1 MPTVSHS
8 RAGIRA
14 LFPIWLSSKS
24 LVCAKVIRIGDLD
37 SPQLKIIGILKRS
50 FSLFK
55 EDPVLIVLFILPA
68 MFLIERILANLL
80 SYYLTLSIVG
90 DAGEL
95 PSMPPIPFV
104 TLYFIVGFFLGVWA
118 SAAAILKV
126 RELEKGN
133 KLGLKEALSE
143 GLKKVPRLLVPGIVG
158 LALYSLMIASLTTAL
173 IPSILTGMSPSAQDA
188 GSSIIVLR
196 VAIALIFA
204 VGLYV
209 AIRLRLAAPAC
220 VLENNFGLITSWK
233 LVKGNW
239 WKLLAILLVF
249 AALSAII
256 SRIPAAGVYL
266 RGFLVEPITIAA
278 VTLVYFQLSGIKSR
292 GEDAERTDAAELQG
306 RPKEAGGV

>member
-8 RAGIRA
+8 RTGIRA
-14 LFPIWLSSKS
+14 LFSIWLSSKS
-24 LVCAKVIRIGDLD
+24 LVCAKVTRIGDLD
-37 SPQLKIIGILKRS
+37 SPQLKITGILKRS
-50 FSLFK
+50 FGLLK
-55 EDPVLIVLFILPA
+55 EDPILIVLFILPA

-80 SYYLTLSIVG
+80 SYYLVLSIVG
-90 DAGEL
+90 DVGEP

-143 GLKKVPRLLVPGIVG
+143 GLKKVPRLLVPAIVG
-158 LALYSLMIASLTTAL
+158 LVLYSLMIASLTTAM
-173 IPSILTGMSPSAQDA
+173 IPYIPAAMSPSAQDV

-196 VAIALIFA
+196 VAVALIFA
-204 VGLYV
+204 IGLYV

-220 VLENNFGLITSWK
+220 VLENNFGLRTSWK

-239 WKLLAILLVF
+239 WKLFAILLVF
-249 AALSAII
+249 AAMSAII
-256 SRIPAAGVYL
+256 SQIPAAGAYL

-278 VTLVYFQLSGIKSR
+278 VTLVYLQLSGAKSS
-292 GEDAERTDAAELQG
+292 GEEH
-306 RPKEAGGV
+306 KESL